1 MIWGVVLFAALA
13 LSAFFSGSE
22 IAFFS
27 TSAIEWSIFRRRHP
41 RLWRFSASL
50 HQAPRRL
57 LLTLLTGN
65 NLALVLFGWAFS
77 TLLQK
82 LLGLDETASLWV
94 DTGLGTLILFLAGEY
109 LPKIFAYRWHRTLLP
124 GLLPLLTATYWLL
137 FPIIEPLYQL
147 LESSFR
153 RLGISAAAAEKI
165 TGRATLLSTIAQ
177 ASEPEFREI
186 LANALHLRETPVRE
200 IMVPRHEIAMIE
212 ISASPAQAVEML
224 RKTGFSRL
232 LVYEKTPDQVRGYV
246 YIRSLLQSPPDLRAI
261 LQDVIAVP
269 ESMPA
274 SKLLELLVQQK
285 RSLAIVVDA
294 RGGLA
299 GLVTTEDLVE
309 EVFGEIQDEHDR
321 AEPFLK
327 EEAPGTYLVEGR
339 WEIEAINKKLG
350 LALPSENAVT
360 LSGLI
365 VETLGRI
372 PRPGETWEAFGLAW
386 TILQATRQRIQTVKI
401 RVL

>member
-1 MIWGVVLFAALA
+1 MIWGIVFVAALG

-27 TSAIEWSIFRRRHP
+27 TSAIEWSVFRRKYP
-41 RLWRFSASL
+41 RLWHLFAPL
-50 HQAPRRL
+50 HRAPSRL
-57 LLTLLTGN
+57 LVTLLTGN

-77 TLLQK
+77 TLLEK
-82 LLGLDETASLWV
+82 YLALSETARFWG
-94 DTGLGTLILFLAGEY
+94 DTSLGTLILFMAGEY

-124 GLLPLLTATYWLL
+124 GLLPLLTIAYWLL
-137 FPIIEPLYQL
+137 FPVVEPLYQL
-147 LESSFR
+147 LEISFR
-153 RLGISAAAAEKI
+153 RLGITTLAAEKI
-165 TGRATLLSTIAQ
+165 AGRATLLSTIAQ

-186 LANALHLRETPVRE
+186 LANAMHLRETPVRE

-212 ISASPAQAVEML
+212 INTSPAEAINML

-232 LVYEKTPDQVRGYV
+232 LVYENNPDQLRGYV

-261 LQDVIAVP
+261 LQEVIAVP

-327 EEAPGTYLVEGR
+327 EESPGIYIVEGR
-339 WEIEAINKKLG
+339 WEIEALNKKLSLG
-350 LALPSENAVT
+350 LPSDNAVT

-372 PRPGETWEAFGLAW
+372 PRPGETWEAYGLMW
-386 TILQATRQRIQTVKI
+386 TVLQASRQRIQTVKI